1 MRGSEGSLLT
11 LSFIN
16 QPEKTNYI
24 ITDLLYQAPGCLL
37 EILAGGGV
45 GGFLN
50 FCLSLFGPGAKLWS
64 LST

>member
-24 ITDLLYQAPGCLL
+24 ITDLLYQPTGCLL
-37 EILAGGGV
+37 EILAGGG
-45 GGFLN
+45 GG
-50 FCLSLFGPGAKLWS
+50 GGGGE
-64 LST
+64 